1 MSNIRI
7 YDLSR
12 ELDVSSMAEIR
23 GGVWDYSNR
32 LGMLGQMLED
42 DQDRNYGDP
51 FGPKTLDEAA
61 HQSLEGWVSIP

>member
-7 YDLSR
+7 RDLAD
-12 ELDVSSMAEIR
+12 ELGTDSMAAVR
-23 GGVWDYSNR
+23 GGLWDYSNR

-42 DQDRNYGDP
+42 QQDRNYGDP
-51 FGPKTLDEAA
+51 FGPKTIDEAA